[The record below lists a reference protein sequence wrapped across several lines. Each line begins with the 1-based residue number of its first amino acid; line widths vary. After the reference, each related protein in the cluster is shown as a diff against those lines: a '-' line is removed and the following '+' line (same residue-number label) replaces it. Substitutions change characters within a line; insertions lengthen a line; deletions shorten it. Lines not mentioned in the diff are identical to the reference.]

1 MSYVEVS
8 LVQERCL
15 HGRRGELTLVE
26 LRLGTAGQVCPG
38 LL

>member
-8 LVQERCL
+8 LVQEWYFY
-15 HGRRGELTLVE
+15 GRRGELTLVE